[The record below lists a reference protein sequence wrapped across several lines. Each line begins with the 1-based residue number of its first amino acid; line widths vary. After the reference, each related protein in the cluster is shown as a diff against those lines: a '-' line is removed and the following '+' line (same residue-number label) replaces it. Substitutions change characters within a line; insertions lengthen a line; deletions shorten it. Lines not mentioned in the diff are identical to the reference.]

1 MKPIQAICSALL
13 ISGISVSP
21 SISVAQH
28 YPARSIKLV
37 VPFTAGGGVDTVA
50 RLLGDS
56 LKGPLGQSI
65 VVENLPGAS
74 GMRGAETVARAEPDG
89 YTLLL
94 ASAGEIAVNSHLF
107 KNIKYN
113 ALEDLAP
120 VTLVVRVPN
129 ILVVSA
135 ASGLNSLDDLIA
147 FARKSPDKASYS
159 SSGIGNPQHLAGEL
173 FNRMAS
179 VKMTHVPYRGAAQQ
193 VRDVLGNNVTAT
205 FASYLAVSSFV
216 EGGQVKALGVTS
228 KERIPTLSNVPAIA
242 EHNQLKGYD
251 VVNWFGLFAPAKTP
265 PAILEKL
272 NEVVVKVLSDP
283 ESVKKLETLGSF
295 PAPMTPAQFKEFV
308 ASETKKFG
316 EIVVTAGI
324 KSE

>member
-1 MKPIQAICSALL
+1 MKHIHAICTALL
-13 ISGISVSP
+13 VAGILSP
-21 SISVAQH
+21 SVSVAQN
-28 YPARSIKLV
+28 YPTRSIKIV

-94 ASAGEIAVNSHLF
+94 ASAGEIAVNAHLF
-107 KNIKYN
+107 KGIKYKP
-113 ALEDLAP
+113 LEDLAP
-120 VTLVVRVPN
+120 ITLVVKVPN
-129 ILVVSA
+129 ILVVNA
-135 ASGLNSLDDLIA
+135 ASSLKSLDDLIA
-147 FARKSPDKASYS
+147 LTKKSPDKVSYS

-193 VRDVLGNNVTAT
+193 VTDVLGNNVTAT

-216 EGGQVKALGVTS
+216 EGGQVRALGVTS
-228 KERIPTLSNVPAIA
+228 QERIPNLGNTPAIA
-242 EHNQLKGYD
+242 EHEQLKGYD
-251 VVNWFGLFAPAKTP
+251 VVNWFGLFVPAKTP
-265 PAILEKL
+265 PAVVETL
-272 NEVVVKVLSDP
+272 NKAVVKILSEP
-283 ESVKKLETLGSF
+283 EVIKKLETLGAF
-295 PAPMTPAQFKEFV
+295 PSPMTPAQFKEFV

-316 EIVVTAGI
+316 DIVVTAGI
-324 KSE
+324 KAE